1 MSYRYMRIIVF
12 FDLPTTTSN
21 DLKEYRTFRKEII
34 RLGFMMLQESVYVRI
49 ALNATVEKAIIDKVK
64 RIKPPKGLVQILSIT
79 EKQFSNIETIVG
91 EVQSETLDTDER
103 MVIL

>member
-1 MSYRYMRIIVF
+1 MF

-79 EKQFSNIETIVG
+79 EKQFSGMETIVG
-91 EVQSETLDTDER
+91 EIKSETLDTDER

>member
-1 MSYRYMRIIVF
+1 MF